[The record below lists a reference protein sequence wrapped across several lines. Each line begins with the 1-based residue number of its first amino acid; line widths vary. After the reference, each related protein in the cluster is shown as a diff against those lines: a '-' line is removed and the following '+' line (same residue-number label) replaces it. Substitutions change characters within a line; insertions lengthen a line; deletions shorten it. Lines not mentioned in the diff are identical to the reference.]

1 MRNNSLY
8 ALRKICDNAQ
18 KMKFFNKD
26 FFSKCDQ
33 IRRFLRIWRQKSA
46 DLVTFTEDILNGKL
60 QFLCAVQEYGFSLI
74 LHRDIIYNSLVIREK

>member
-8 ALRKICDNAQ
+8 ALRKICDTAQ

-60 QFLCAVQEYGFSLI
+60 QFLCSARIRVFSYPAS
-74 LHRDIIYNSLVIREK
+74 RYNL